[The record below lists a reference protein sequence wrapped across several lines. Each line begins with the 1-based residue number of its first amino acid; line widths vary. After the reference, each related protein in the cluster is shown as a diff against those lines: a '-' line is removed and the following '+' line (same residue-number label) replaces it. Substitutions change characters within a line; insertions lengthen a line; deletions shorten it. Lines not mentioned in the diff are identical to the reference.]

1 MSSMSRAHEAPNEDE
16 SAKDSTL
23 WQEDY
28 HRIRDGILR
37 GDFPLG
43 TVLNRKKLAADLRMS
58 LLPVS
63 EALRR
68 LQLDGLVE
76 TERRAGTRVRI
87 PTSQDVEDHLV
98 VRAALECESAR
109 RFCQLATAEERQ
121 DIVARAGHLDHLHAH
136 SGNLAANKKLSYVV
150 HSYHQDFHLRIVDGA
165 RCRTLR
171 GLIEQNQV
179 LTWNWLYNVASE
191 SEILPADFHADLARA
206 LSGDNAEEA
215 ARAMREHVWFGWENL
230 VRAFTAKYWDGGE
243 GRNSAQRWRMPETAR
258 V

>member
-1 MSSMSRAHEAPNEDE
+1 MSRAHEAPHEDE
-16 SAKDSTL
+16 SAKESTF
-23 WQEDY
+23 WQEAY

-43 TVLNRKKLAADLRMS
+43 SVLNRKKLAADLRMS

-68 LQLDGLVE
+68 LELDGLIE

-87 PTSQDVEDHLV
+87 PTSQDIEGHLV

-136 SGNLAANKKLSYVV
+136 SGNLAVDKQLSYVV

-165 RCRTLR
+165 RCRALR
-171 GLIEQNQV
+171 GLIERNQV

-206 LSGDNAEEA
+206 LSGENADEA
-215 ARAMREHVWFGWENL
+215 ARAMRDHVWYGWENL
-230 VRAFTAKYWDGGE
+230 VQAFTAKYWE
-243 GRNSAQRWRMPETAR
+243 GNKSGKPAQRWRMPEAAR